1 MEEEGGGPRGK
12 APAGP
17 WPVQLRYQSGLTG
30 EPYVKGDAWS
40 DARLW
45 RCPDHPRG
53 GCSFARHGTYPRK
66 TPRGVRI
73 ARWYCPDSHMTFS
86 LLPDCLAAR
95 LPGTLQGL
103 EDVVAVAEAAPSLAA
118 AADAVRRDAVLLPG
132 AMRWVRRRVAR
143 VHRALTAVRG
153 LCPERF
159 VHCAAEVGALRTRL
173 GTTAVLV
180 HLRELGAEQLPAL
193 PAPVGFFPRAQT
205 SGNRVR
211 GFQHRVGPDPPVPG
225 V

>member
-1 MEEEGGGPRGK
+1 MSRPSARRLFVCPPRDLSAQDPARGADCPLVLSRQPHDVQPVAGLSGG
-12 APAGP
+12 AVAGHAAG
-17 WPVQLRYQSGLTG
+17 SGG
-30 EPYVKGDAWS
+30 
-40 DARLW
+40 
-45 RCPDHPRG
+45 RG
-53 GCSFARHGTYPRK
+53 G
-66 TPRGVRI
+66 
-73 ARWYCPDSHMTFS
+73 
-86 LLPDCLAAR
+86 
-95 LPGTLQGL
+95 
-103 EDVVAVAEAAPSLAA
+103 EAAPSLAA